1 MAIDP
6 VALLMG
12 ALRIY
17 SPTGEEGRLA
27 SYIRA
32 RMKEFGY
39 SKVRV
44 DRAGNVIGEVGRGP
58 ISLLL
63 CGHMDTI
70 PGRLDVKSEVGFVHG
85 RGAVDAKSP
94 LCALLIAGA
103 RARDAGVKMTFAAA
117 TDEEGDGFGI
127 QTLTRSGTK
136 YKFAIFGE
144 PSGADRV
151 TIGYRGRVSMRVVL
165 KTGGGHAGS
174 SWAHVS
180 ALDEFYSI
188 VNALKELERGSAV
201 GASHFR
207 SLSVSP
213 TLMKAG
219 TYHNV
224 VPPTCEATFDIR
236 IPPGMKSSRGM
247 EMVEGVVRKSVHGST
262 SVEVQ
267 FDEATEP
274 YEADPNSILTRA
286 FQRSIILK
294 LKAKPVM
301 VRKTGTGDM
310 NTLAS
315 ATDAQC
321 VTYGPGDSEYSHTDK
336 EKVSV
341 RDYLDSIGVLEE
353 AIRQVATLSA
363 KT

>member
-1 MAIDP
+1 MATDP
-6 VALLMG
+6 VDLLMG
-12 ALRIY
+12 TLRIY

-27 SYIRA
+27 SYLKVH
-32 RMKEFGY
+32 MKELGY

-44 DRAGNVIGEVGRGP
+44 DRAGNVIGEVGRGT

-63 CGHMDTI
+63 CGHMDTV
-70 PGRLDVKSEVGFVHG
+70 PGKLQVKREGGFIYG

-94 LCALLIAGA
+94 LCALLLAGA
-103 RARDAGVKMTFAAA
+103 KSRDAGVRITFAGA
-117 TDEEGDGFGI
+117 TAEEGNGLGI
-127 QTLTRSGTK
+127 QTLIRSGTK

-144 PSGADRV
+144 PSGANRV
-151 TIGYRGRVSMRVVL
+151 TIGYRGRVSMKVVL

-180 ALDEFYSI
+180 ALDEFYSVVI
-188 VNALKELERGSAV
+188 ALKGLETSSAD
-201 GASHFR
+201 GANHFR

-213 TLMKAG
+213 TLVKAG

-224 VPPTCEATFDIR
+224 VPPICEATFDIR
-236 IPPGMKSSRGM
+236 IPPGTTSSQSMKS
-247 EMVEGVVRKSVHGST
+247 VEEVVRKSVRGFT
-262 SVEVQ
+262 SVDVE

-315 ATDAQC
+315 AMDTQC

-336 EKVSV
+336 EMVSV
-341 RDYLDSIGVLEE
+341 RDYLDSIDVLEE
-353 AIRQVATLSA
+353 AIRQIATLSA
-363 KT
+363 F